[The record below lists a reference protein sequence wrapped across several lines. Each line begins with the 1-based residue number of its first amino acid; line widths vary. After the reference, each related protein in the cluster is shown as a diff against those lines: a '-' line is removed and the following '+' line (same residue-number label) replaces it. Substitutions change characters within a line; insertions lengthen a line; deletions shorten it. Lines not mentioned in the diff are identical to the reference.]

1 MYNSEHTKP
10 TELYALNG
18 GTLWHM
24 NYFSMKNTINS
35 HRICLWTFVGV
46 YTDEERQNRRLST
59 AARKQLQGAFLLTV
73 IPSLRTARD

>member
-1 MYNSEHTKP
+1 
-10 TELYALNG
+10 
-18 GTLWHM
+18 
-24 NYFSMKNTINS
+24 MKNTINS